1 MARIK
6 FTKESLGGFGLKAP
20 FRTKR
25 PNETDPRVAINAIRQ
40 GVQAAKEAG
49 QLVSGIA
56 DLTAKTAGRQ
66 PTTKDLMEEAAKKR
80 AADIEA
86 RRSGEREKLETA
98 AEMRAKRIAELQ
110 EGPSRP
116 AVAAPIQEVRDQD
129 QAALAK
135 IKEQSIQ
142 LGQEKPEELDKLSAE
157 MRTAPLLPK
166 DFTDFAARLD
176 ETKARDVYSR
186 LVSKPETE
194 RTRQEEMLL
203 QAVVAKFPTIRKEF
217 EGQVGE
223 AREVTAFTE
232 GTKKF
237 IQEAEQR
244 KAQLQ
249 QAGQTAAIRQQIK
262 KLDEQIAAAKQA
274 APEPAPTKMSD
285 VAKQMMFKTK
295 SSDQKAADLE
305 KERKQL
311 TQQLADVEQLA
322 ASQQAN
328 ETQRIAALQASS
340 AGVLAA
346 VAELQGLNQ
355 KRAAEGLT
363 EAEAERF
370 VQLETYIRQARNLA
384 EQVKDLATDDKNFAK
399 TVQDFQKAINEGK
412 LPPPETAEQR
422 EARFAESLKL
432 FDEATAAE
440 IKTAT
445 EEEAA
450 KIGAEYIDA
459 DQLKLMA
466 AAAARFNDQKL
477 AGKVLAYLYKDKVAG
492 IQPQNFTDWV
502 SGNYKKTF
510 ADEVM
515 KVLFTRTSGKTP
527 AELALAL
534 NKFRMK
540 TLSDISLMESRE
552 ATKAETERKTREGE
566 ATFETRKKTGEAK
579 LTSAQMA
586 AKKAKALTPKE
597 IVTGLKQLEAKRV
610 KAEDDAKYYERTANL
625 RRRLLRAQ
633 ASYYFGRNA
642 AEAKR
647 FDRAEGKAAIVA
659 TGKNIRQ
666 SANYLS
672 RLRTSNQKS
681 QEAFSKYAKYFK
693 PDGSDNTAAV
703 NRDFPAKGAANYKSR
718 VKSLGGGTRGKE
730 LLQKLRQG
738 YEDYKAK
745 RGVSVDDAATYRKR
759 QNAYTTIVKGLSQL
773 ATLSQSGKIGA
784 TERDKLEK
792 ITTAQQKLL
801 TLSDDLGQ
809 DTATFKANKTDF
821 TKEVAKIIKTA
832 KDAL

>member
-6 FTKESLGGFGLKAP
+6 FTKEGLGGFGLKAP

-25 PNETDPRVAINAIRQ
+25 PDETDPRVAIGAIRQ
-40 GVQAAKEAG
+40 GVAAAKEAG
-49 QLVSGIA
+49 QLVSGLA

-80 AADIEA
+80 AKDIQA
-86 RRSGEREKLETA
+86 RRGGEREKLETA
-98 AEMRAKRIAELQ
+98 AEMRAKRVAELQ

-116 AVAAPIQEVRDQD
+116 AVAAPVVQVEEAERRVAAEAKKAGVP
-129 QAALAK
+129 QA
-135 IKEQSIQ
+135 
-142 LGQEKPEELDKLSAE
+142 GMP
-157 MRTAPLLPK
+157 APQVTPQT
-166 DFTDFAARLD
+166 FTDFAAKLD

-223 AREVTAFTE
+223 TREVTAFTE

-262 KLDEQIAAAKQA
+262 KLDQQIAAAKQA
-274 APEPAPTKMSD
+274 APQQAPTKISD
-285 VAKQMMFKTK
+285 VAKQMMFNTK

-305 KERKQL
+305 KERNQL
-311 TQQLADVEQLA
+311 TQQLAEVEQLA
-322 ASQQAN
+322 ASQQSN

-340 AGVLAA
+340 TGVLAA

-355 KRAAEGLT
+355 KRATEGLT
-363 EAEAERF
+363 EEEAERF
-370 VQLETYIRQARNLA
+370 VQLEGYIRQARNLA

-399 TVQDFQKAINEGK
+399 TVQDFQKAINEGR

-422 EARFAESLKL
+422 EARFTESLKL
-432 FDEATAAE
+432 FDDATAAE

-445 EEEAA
+445 EEEAT

-515 KVLFTRTSGKTP
+515 RVLFTKTSGKTP

-540 TLSDISLMESRE
+540 ALSDITLMESRE
-552 ATKAETERKTREGE
+552 ATKTETERKTREGKE
-566 ATFETRKKTGEAK
+566 TFETRKKTGEAK
-579 LTSAQMA
+579 LTSAEQA
-586 AKKAKALTPKE
+586 AKKAKALTAKE
-597 IVTGLKQLEAKRV
+597 IKTGLEQLKAKRI
-610 KAEDDAKYYERTANL
+610 KAEDDAKYYQRTANL
-625 RRRLLRAQ
+625 RRRLLQAQ

-642 AEAKR
+642 AEAKKFER
-647 FDRAEGKAAIVA
+647 GENKTAIINTA
-659 TGKNIRQ
+659 KNIRQ
-666 SANYLS
+666 SANYLGS
-672 RLRTSNQKS
+672 LRTSNQKS
-681 QEAFSKYAKYFK
+681 QEAFSKYAKYFNA
-693 PDGSDNTAAV
+693 DGSENTAAV
-703 NRDFPAKGAANYKSR
+703 KRDFPAKKSPNYKSR
-718 VKSLGGGTRGKE
+718 VNALGGGSYGKE
-730 LLQKLRQG
+730 TLQKLRLG

-745 RGVSVDDAATYRKR
+745 RGVSVDDTATFRKR
-759 QNAYTTIVKGLSQL
+759 QNAYDTIVKGLSQL
-773 ATLSQSGKIGA
+773 TVISQSGKIKA
-784 TERDKLEK
+784 TDKEASEKLQK

-801 TLSDDLGQ
+801 TLSNELGQ
-809 DTATFKANKTDF
+809 DTTTFKANTTDF
-821 TKEVAKIIKTA
+821 QTKVKDIIKEA
-832 KDAL
+832 KDGIK

>member
-20 FRTKR
+20 FRTRR
-25 PNETDPRVAINAIRQ
+25 PNETDPRVAIGAIRQ

-49 QLVSGIA
+49 ELVSGLA
-56 DLTAKTAGRQ
+56 DLTAKTAGRS

-80 AADIEA
+80 AADIQA

-116 AVAAPIQEVRDQD
+116 AVAAPIGQVEN
-129 QAALAK
+129 LAEAQK
-135 IKEQSIQ
+135 LAPEATKAGVPPPELPRPAGMPAPQ
-142 LGQEKPEELDKLSAE
+142 LTPQ
-157 MRTAPLLPK
+157 T
-166 DFTDFAARLD
+166 FTDFAARLD
-176 ETKARDVYSR
+176 ETKARDVYAR

-194 RTRQEEMLL
+194 RTKQEEMLL
-203 QAVVAKFPTIRKEF
+203 QAVVAKFPTIRKEY

-223 AREVTAFTE
+223 ARGVTAFTE
-232 GTKKF
+232 GTRKF
-237 IQEAEQR
+237 IEEAEKR

-249 QAGQTAAIRQQIK
+249 QTGQTAAIRQQISQ
-262 KLDEQIAAAKQA
+262 LDQQIAAAKQA
-274 APEPAPTKMSD
+274 APAQPAPTKMSD

-305 KERKQL
+305 KEREQL
-311 TQQLADVEQLA
+311 TQQLAEVEQLA

-370 VQLETYIRQARNLA
+370 VQLEGYIRQARNLA

-440 IKTAT
+440 IKAAT

-515 KVLFTRTSGKTP
+515 KVLFTRTGGKTP
-527 AELALAL
+527 EELALAL

-579 LTSAQMA
+579 LTSAEQA
-586 AKKAKALTPKE
+586 AKKAEALTPKE
-597 IVTGLKQLEAKRV
+597 IIAGLKELEAKRI
-610 KAEDDAKYYERTANL
+610 KAEDDITYYAKTANL

-647 FDRAEGKAAIVA
+647 FDRAEGKAANVA

-672 RLRTSNQKS
+672 RLRASNQKS
-681 QEAFSKYAKYFK
+681 QEAFSKYAKYFRA
-693 PDGSDNTAAV
+693 DGNEDTAAV
-703 NRDFPAKGAANYKSR
+703 NRDFPAKGAANYQAR
-718 VKSLGGGTRGKE
+718 VNALGGGVRGKE
-730 LLQKLRQG
+730 LLQKLREG

-745 RGVSVDDAATYRKR
+745 RGVSVDDTATYRKR

-773 ATLSQSGKIGA
+773 ATLSQGGKIKA
-784 TERDKLEK
+784 TERDKLDK
-792 ITTAQQKLL
+792 ITTAQQELL
-801 TLSDDLGQ
+801 TLADKLGLDTQ
-809 DTATFKANKTDF
+809 EFKADTTDFQAEVKKIIDTAKTG
-821 TKEVAKIIKTA
+821 
-832 KDAL
+832 L

>member
-20 FRTKR
+20 FRTKGR
-25 PNETDPRVAINAIRQ
+25 TQTDPRVAISAIRQ
-40 GVQAAKEAG
+40 GVAAAKEAG
-49 QLVSGIA
+49 QLVSGLA

-80 AADIEA
+80 AADIQA
-86 RRSGEREKLETA
+86 RRGGEREKLETA
-98 AEMRAKRIAELQ
+98 AEMRAKRVAELQ

-116 AVAAPIQEVRDQD
+116 AVAAPIGQVEN
-129 QAALAK
+129 LAEAQK
-135 IKEQSIQ
+135 
-142 LGQEKPEELDKLSAE
+142 LAPEATKAGVPAPELPRPAG
-157 MRTAPLLPK
+157 MPAPQVTPQT
-166 DFTDFAARLD
+166 FTDFAAKLD
-176 ETKARDVYSR
+176 ETKARDVYSK

-194 RTRQEEMLL
+194 RTKQEEMLL

-305 KERKQL
+305 KERNQL

-328 ETQRIAALQASS
+328 ETQRIAALQAAST
-340 AGVLAA
+340 GVLAA

-355 KRAAEGLT
+355 KRAVEGLT
-363 EAEAERF
+363 EEEAERF
-370 VQLETYIRQARNLA
+370 VQLEGYIRQARNLA
-384 EQVKDLATDDKNFAK
+384 EQVKDLATDDKNFTK

-422 EARFAESLKL
+422 EARFTESLKL
-432 FDEATAAE
+432 FDDATAAE
-440 IKTAT
+440 IKAAT

-515 KVLFTRTSGKTP
+515 KVLFTRTGGKTP

-540 TLSDISLMESRE
+540 ALGDITLMEGRE
-552 ATKAETERKTREGE
+552 ATKAETERKTREGKE
-566 ATFETRKKTGEAK
+566 TFETRKRTGEAK
-579 LTSAQMA
+579 MKSAEQA
-586 AKKAKALTPKE
+586 AKKAIALTPKQ
-597 IVTGLKQLEAKRV
+597 IITGLKQLEAKRI
-610 KAEDDAKYYERTANL
+610 KAEDDVTYYAKTANL

-647 FDRAEGKAAIVA
+647 FDRAEGKTAIA
-659 TGKNIRQ
+659 NTGKNIRQ

-672 RLRTSNQKS
+672 RLRASNQKS
-681 QEAFSKYAKYFK
+681 QEAFSKYAKYFN
-693 PDGSDNTAAV
+693 PDGTEKAAAV
-703 NRDFPAKGAANYKSR
+703 NRDFPAKGASNYKTR
-718 VKSLGGGTRGKE
+718 VNQLGGGVRGKE

-759 QNAYTTIVKGLSQL
+759 QNAYTAIVKGLSQL
-773 ATLSQSGKIGA
+773 ATLSQGGKIKA

-792 ITTAQQKLL
+792 ITSAQQELL
-801 TLSDDLGQ
+801 TLSDKLGL
-809 DTATFKANKTDF
+809 DTQEFKADTTDF
-821 TKEVAKIIKTA
+821 TKEVEKIIKTA